1 MTLKDWD
8 MSDVLEVQTDNTIQ
22 IGIHNVFVKTFT
34 IPVRRLS
41 ARTQEVLKQLIE
53 LAKNGEHQIY
63 PELIL
68 GFAPSKSTENMLNFR
83 AIDPKTRIGY
93 IINVIR

>member
-1 MTLKDWD
+1 MKLEDWD

-34 IPVRRLS
+34 IPVHRLS
-41 ARTQEVLKQLIE
+41 IRTRNILKQLMQ
-53 LAKNGEHQIY
+53 LAQHGKHQIY

-68 GFAPSKSTENMLNFR
+68 GFAPNESTTNILDFR
-83 AIDPKTRIGY
+83 AINPKTRIGY
-93 IINVIR
+93 IIKVIK